1 MPDKPNYGCP
11 SQARPYGTDHLGPG
25 NPGEERKTFCSGSRT
40 VRERGLSSQHIDSR
54 CVRLRCR
61 VTLVYTGIEYCPGR
75 AVIDLLL
82 LGQVYAVSM
91 HSTGFLISNK
101 IFYLSVFQC
110 FFNELYLMLG

>member
-61 VTLVYTGIEYCPGR
+61 VTLVYTGIKYCPR
-75 AVIDLLL
+75 A
-82 LGQVYAVSM
+82 AASR
-91 HSTGFLISNK
+91 S
-101 IFYLSVFQC
+101 
-110 FFNELYLMLG
+110 